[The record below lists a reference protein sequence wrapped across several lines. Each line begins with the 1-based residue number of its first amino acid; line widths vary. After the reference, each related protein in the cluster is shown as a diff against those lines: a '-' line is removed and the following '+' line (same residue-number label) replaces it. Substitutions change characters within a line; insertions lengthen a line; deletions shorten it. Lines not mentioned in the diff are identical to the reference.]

1 MWPDNGK
8 YIAVITPL
16 HVRVRTKST
25 LLIIDSALAEDVSM
39 GDPTTDILIDRDLSG
54 RAEMTARE
62 PGILAGIEVAAA
74 VFRRLDPSLQVET
87 VTEDGSRVAPGD
99 RLATVTGSVASI
111 LKAERTALNF
121 VQRLSGIATET
132 RRYVDAVEGLNA
144 RIVDT
149 RKTTPGLR
157 KLEKYAVTMGG
168 GRNHRRNLADGILI
182 KDNHIE
188 AMELQG
194 MGIGDVVRRALAG
207 APHTIKVEIE
217 VETIEQLEEVL
228 DAGADLVLL
237 DNMGVEQMA
246 AAVKVTSGRAVLE
259 ASGGITLET
268 VREIAETGVD
278 IISVGALTHSAR
290 ALNVGLDM
298 AIER

>member
-1 MWPDNGK
+1 ML
-8 YIAVITPL
+8 ITPDVL
-16 HVRVRTKST
+16 N
-25 LLIIDSALAEDVSM
+25 LIDSALAEDVGM
-39 GDPTTDILIDRDLSG
+39 GDPTTDILIDENLSG
-54 RAEMTARE
+54 RADITARE
-62 PGILAGIEVAAA
+62 PGVLAGVEVAAA
-74 VFRRLDPSLQVET
+74 VFRRLDPSLEFET
-87 VTEDGSRVAPGD
+87 VTEDGSSVAPGD
-99 RLATVTGSVASI
+99 RLAAVTGCVASM

-132 RRYVDAVEGLNA
+132 RRYVEAVEGLDA

-157 KLEKYAVTMGG
+157 KLEKYAVVMGG
-168 GRNHRRNLADGILI
+168 GQNHRRNLADGILI

-188 AMELQG
+188 ALELQG
-194 MGIGDVVRRALAG
+194 LGIGDVVRRALSG

-246 AAVKVTSGRAVLE
+246 AAVKVAAGRAVLE

-268 VREIAETGVD
+268 VRAIAETGVD

-290 ALNVGLDM
+290 ALNLGLDM

>member
-1 MWPDNGK
+1 MGL
-8 YIAVITPL
+8 ILRTGSTVLITPDIL
-16 HVRVRTKST
+16 N
-25 LLIIDSALAEDVSM
+25 IIDSALAEDVSM
-39 GDPTTDILIDRDLSG
+39 GDPTTDILIDPDLTG
-54 RAEMTARE
+54 RADMTARE
-62 PGILAGIEVAAA
+62 TGVLAGIKVAAA
-74 VFRRLDPSLQVET
+74 VFRRLDPGLEVEI
-87 VTEDGSRVAPGD
+87 VTEDGSGVAPGD
-99 RLATVTGSVASI
+99 KLAAVTGRVASV

-132 RRYVDAVEGLNA
+132 HRYVEAVEGTHA

-157 KLEKYAVTMGG
+157 KLEKYAVAMGG
-168 GRNHRRNLADGILI
+168 GQNHRRNLADGILI

-194 MGIGDVVRRALAG
+194 IGIGDVVRRALEG

-246 AAVKVTSGRAVLE
+246 TAVKVAAGRAVLE
-259 ASGGITLET
+259 ASGGITLDT
-268 VREIAETGVD
+268 VRAIAETGVD

-298 AIER
+298 AIE

>member
-1 MWPDNGK
+1 ML
-8 YIAVITPL
+8 ITPDVL
-16 HVRVRTKST
+16 N
-25 LLIIDSALAEDVSM
+25 LIDSALAEDVSM

-62 PGILAGIEVAAA
+62 PGVLAGIEVAAA

-87 VTEDGSRVAPGD
+87 VTEDGSRVTPGD

-157 KLEKYAVTMGG
+157 KLEKYAVVMGG

-246 AAVKVTSGRAVLE
+246 DAVKVAAGRAVLE

>member
-1 MWPDNGK
+1 ML
-8 YIAVITPL
+8 ITPDVL
-16 HVRVRTKST
+16 N
-25 LLIIDSALAEDVSM
+25 LIDSALTEDVSM
-39 GDPTTDILIDRDLSG
+39 GDPTTDILIDENLSG
-54 RAEMTARE
+54 RADITARE
-62 PGILAGIEVAAA
+62 PGVLAGVDVAAA
-74 VFRRLDPSLQVET
+74 VFRRLDPSLEFET
-87 VTEDGSRVAPGD
+87 VTEDGSSVAPGD
-99 RLATVTGSVASI
+99 RLAIVTGRVSSM

-132 RRYVDAVEGLNA
+132 RRYADAVEGLDA

-168 GRNHRRNLADGILI
+168 GQNHRRNLADGILI

-194 MGIGDVVRRALAG
+194 LGIGDVVRRALAG

-217 VETIEQLEEVL
+217 VETIAQLEEVL

-246 AAVKVTSGRAVLE
+246 AAVKVAAGRAVLE

-268 VREIAETGVD
+268 VRAIAETGVD

-290 ALNVGLDM
+290 ALNLGLDM

>member
-1 MWPDNGK
+1 
-8 YIAVITPL
+8 
-16 HVRVRTKST
+16 
-25 LLIIDSALAEDVSM
+25 
-39 GDPTTDILIDRDLSG
+39 
-54 RAEMTARE
+54 
-62 PGILAGIEVAAA
+62 
-74 VFRRLDPSLQVET
+74 
-87 VTEDGSRVAPGD
+87 
-99 RLATVTGSVASI
+99 
-111 LKAERTALNF
+111 
-121 VQRLSGIATET
+121 
-132 RRYVDAVEGLNA
+132 
-144 RIVDT
+144 
-149 RKTTPGLR
+149 
-157 KLEKYAVTMGG
+157 MGG

>member
-1 MWPDNGK
+1 
-8 YIAVITPL
+8 
-16 HVRVRTKST
+16 
-25 LLIIDSALAEDVSM
+25 M
-39 GDPTTDILIDRDLSG
+39 GDPTTDILIGADLSG

-62 PGILAGIEVAAA
+62 PGVLAGIEVAAA

-99 RLATVTGSVASI
+99 RLATVTGCVASI

-132 RRYVDAVEGLNA
+132 RRYVDAVEGLDA

-246 AAVKVTSGRAVLE
+246 AAVKVAAGRAVLE

>member
-1 MWPDNGK
+1 M
-8 YIAVITPL
+8 
-16 HVRVRTKST
+16 
-25 LLIIDSALAEDVSM
+25 
-39 GDPTTDILIDRDLSG
+39 
-54 RAEMTARE
+54 
-62 PGILAGIEVAAA
+62 AAA

-99 RLATVTGSVASI
+99 KLAAVTGSVASV

-132 RRYVDAVEGLNA
+132 SRYVDAVEGLDA

-157 KLEKYAVTMGG
+157 KLEKYAVVMGG
-168 GRNHRRNLADGILI
+168 GQNHRRNLADGILI

-194 MGIGDVVRRALAG
+194 IGIGDVVRRALAG

-246 AAVKVTSGRAVLE
+246 TAVKVAAGRAVLE
-259 ASGGITLET
+259 ASGGITLDT
-268 VREIAETGVD
+268 VRAIAETGVD

>member
-1 MWPDNGK
+1 M
-8 YIAVITPL
+8 
-16 HVRVRTKST
+16 
-25 LLIIDSALAEDVSM
+25 
-39 GDPTTDILIDRDLSG
+39 
-54 RAEMTARE
+54 
-62 PGILAGIEVAAA
+62 
-74 VFRRLDPSLQVET
+74 FRRLDPSLEFET
-87 VTEDGSRVAPGD
+87 VTEDGSSVAPGD
-99 RLATVTGSVASI
+99 RLAAVTGCVASM

-132 RRYVDAVEGLNA
+132 RRYVEAVEGLDA

-157 KLEKYAVTMGG
+157 KLEKYAVVMGG
-168 GRNHRRNLADGILI
+168 GQNHRRNLADGILI

-188 AMELQG
+188 ALELQG
-194 MGIGDVVRRALAG
+194 LGIGDVVRRALSG

-246 AAVKVTSGRAVLE
+246 AAVKVAAGRAVLE
-259 ASGGITLET
+259 ASGGITLDT
-268 VREIAETGVD
+268 VRAIAETGVD

-290 ALNVGLDM
+290 ALNLGLDM

>member
-1 MWPDNGK
+1 ML
-8 YIAVITPL
+8 ITPDVL
-16 HVRVRTKST
+16 N
-25 LLIIDSALAEDVSM
+25 LIDSALAEDVGM
-39 GDPTTDILIDRDLSG
+39 GDPTTDILIDENLSG
-54 RAEMTARE
+54 RADITARE
-62 PGILAGIEVAAA
+62 PGVLAGIEVAAA
-74 VFRRLDPSLQVET
+74 VFRRLDSSLEVET
-87 VTEDGSRVAPGD
+87 VTEDGSSVAPGD
-99 RLATVTGSVASI
+99 RLATVSGSVASM

-132 RRYVDAVEGLNA
+132 RRYVEAVEGLDA

-157 KLEKYAVTMGG
+157 KLEKYAVVMGG
-168 GRNHRRNLADGILI
+168 GQNHRRNLADGILI

-188 AMELQG
+188 ALELQG
-194 MGIGDVVRRALAG
+194 LSIGDVVRRALSG

-217 VETIEQLEEVL
+217 VETIKQLEEVL

-246 AAVKVTSGRAVLE
+246 AAVNVAAGRAVLE

-268 VREIAETGVD
+268 VRAIAETGVD

-290 ALNVGLDM
+290 ALNLGLDM

>member
-1 MWPDNGK
+1 ML
-8 YIAVITPL
+8 ITPDIL
-16 HVRVRTKST
+16 NT
-25 LLIIDSALAEDVSM
+25 IDSALAEDVGM
-39 GDPTTDILIDRDLSG
+39 GDPTTDILIDSDLSG
-54 RAEMTARE
+54 RANMTVRE
-62 PGILAGIEVAAA
+62 HGILAGIEVAAA
-74 VFRRLDPSLQVET
+74 VFRRLDPSLQIEI
-87 VTEDGSRVAPGD
+87 VTDDGSEVSPGT
-99 RLATVTGSVASI
+99 RLATVVGRVASI

-132 RRYVDAVEGLNA
+132 RRYVDAVEGTHA

-157 KLEKYAVTMGG
+157 KLEKYAVVMGG
-168 GRNHRRNLADGILI
+168 GQNHRHNLADGILI

-188 AMELQG
+188 AMHLQG
-194 MGIGDVVRRALAG
+194 LGVGDTVRRALAD
-207 APHTIKVEIE
+207 APHTIKVEVE

-246 AAVKVTSGRAVLE
+246 AAVEVAAGRAVLE
-259 ASGGITLET
+259 ASGGITLKT

-298 AIER
+298 AIDR